1 MQCLSQN
8 PRWLQPLILLLRNL
22 VSKRPT
28 ASGRAAYSQLAA
40 ALLQVDPSKSS
51 KLLFM
56 SDPMNGFDTKPFA
69 YLFVNL
75 LLIDLRSS
83 FPSLLAQL
91 NTPNYSTTSQRL
103 AAAFDVVSGFIGFL
117 VRSLDDTAGTFD
129 LVIPPDLLLK
139 LRKDLAE
146 TMSLAIEYLRDR
158 WDASVAGAAGLDT
171 TARRGTAS
179 TSEGTRLTLT
189 WDTLKDDVKSD
200 PLILAGIRTIAV
212 WIREDDNDNL
222 RNECAGLMD
231 MFMELYQ
238 DSSDVSSIFR
248 YPILLALE
256 GIMMTEEGID
266 AFLAQEGWQIVS
278 EDLNSILKNAS
289 ENNINSS
296 IPTEDNSNRGL
307 QIVRVLLQVLDHDR
321 TRFPEEAWMTTIKKT
336 AGMKVALI
344 THPPAVIELQIAMLQ
359 LSLAL
364 FDKASGGMAKRYH
377 MNLEALLGILNQLR
391 PVIDSLTDKNEAA
404 ELMSSLD
411 EVSLHLENLR

>member
-1 MQCLSQN
+1 
-8 PRWLQPLILLLRNL
+8 
-22 VSKRPT
+22 
-28 ASGRAAYSQLAA
+28 
-40 ALLQVDPSKSS
+40 
-51 KLLFM
+51 
-56 SDPMNGFDTKPFA
+56 MNGFDTKPFA